1 LFTEYFEKLL
11 PHASSAGLLQNI
23 MPSLGC
29 REEGMTEYMFKSTT
43 MYMSTCV
50 YLTLKINICMENM
63 NGRKKYLYFH

>member
-50 YLTLKINICMENM
+50 YLFKLVCWMGEL
-63 NGRKKYLYFH
+63 GQRG